1 LSGSPILNSNGE
13 VIGIYGQGDPNS
25 RGLTFGI
32 PITTYQQLPN
42 RPSIATRPTPRPT
55 PTPTPDAQYTAQASE
70 AIQFYNSAKQK
81 EREGNFRG
89 ALVDYDRAIAIDP
102 NSNYVRAYNDR
113 ARLKENRLGDFQ
125 GALVDYDRAI
135 VLAPNDHVLY
145 RNRGMLKANKLND
158 VQGALADYNRG
169 ISISPNY
176 GLTYNERALL
186 KANRL
191 SDFQGALVDYDRAIS
206 LVPNEPII
214 YYNRAQLKENKLS
227 NFQGALVDYDRAIAL
242 NPDYADAYNNRGYL
256 RRDRLDNRSG
266 ALDDFNKALSLY
278 RRAGNTE
285 GVNRITTAISQ
296 TPQNGIQNFVMRN
309 RSSKVIERVYISAST
324 DDNWGSDRLG
334 RTEVIRPGG
343 SYTFNFTGFSEC
355 LFDIKVDFA
364 DGSTGEK
371 RNVNLCRVSTFDVS
385 DLGLG
390 Q

>member
-1 LSGSPILNSNGE
+1 
-13 VIGIYGQGDPNS
+13 
-25 RGLTFGI
+25 
-32 PITTYQQLPN
+32 
-42 RPSIATRPTPRPT
+42 
-55 PTPTPDAQYTAQASE
+55 
-70 AIQFYNSAKQK
+70 
-81 EREGNFRG
+81 
-89 ALVDYDRAIAIDP
+89 
-102 NSNYVRAYNDR
+102 
-113 ARLKENRLGDFQ
+113 
-125 GALVDYDRAI
+125 
-135 VLAPNDHVLY
+135 
-145 RNRGMLKANKLND
+145 LND

-169 ISISPNY
+169 ISINPNY
-176 GLTYNERALL
+176 GLTYNDRALL

-206 LVPNEPII
+206 LVPNDPII

-324 DDNWGSDRLG
+324 NDNWGDDRLG

-343 SYTFNFTGFSEC
+343 SYSFNFTGFSEC
-355 LFDIKVDFA
+355 LFDIKVAFA

-371 RNVNLCRVSTFDVS
+371 RNVNLCRISTFDVN
-385 DLGLG
+385 D
-390 Q
+390 